1 MAKSSLSKEDQSLL
15 ETQRIH
21 WGISQF
27 AYINNLSEQFVRTQ
41 IYEGN
46 LKARKIGSRW
56 LISKEASEEFFKKG
70 SVGGDTNVVD
80 LRS

>member
-15 ETQRIH
+15 ETQRNH

-46 LKARKIGSRW
+46 LKYI
-56 LISKEASEEFFKKG
+56 KG
-70 SVGGDTNVVD
+70 GY
-80 LRS
+80 